1 MLQYTNEIKEKSHII
16 ISADAGK
23 AFEEVQHPF
32 MINTLRKLGLEEKYL
47 NIIKAIYEKLIAKIF
62 FNGENL
68 KAFPISLGQD
78 KDVHPHHFF
87 IQHSTR
93 TPSHS
98 N

>member
-1 MLQYTNEIKEKSHII
+1 
-16 ISADAGK
+16 
-23 AFEEVQHPF
+23 

-68 KAFPISLGQD
+68 KAFSISLGQD
-78 KDVHPHHFF
+78 KDVHSHHFF